1 MLEQPRW
8 RRLSSLLEVG
18 FLSGL
23 SHAATAQVAARP
35 DPSGLPGTDKLQQL
49 VNGAYLWVLILTLGA
64 LVVSAAI
71 WAWGSQ
77 SNNVRAASD
86 GRRGVGVALLA
97 ALIVGAAPM
106 LVNWFYGLGR

>member
-1 MLEQPRW
+1 MDR
-8 RRLSSLLEVG
+8 RRLVWPASVPGRGPSEGV
-18 FLSGL
+18 
-23 SHAATAQVAARP
+23 APTVVAQVAARP
-35 DPSGLPGTDKLQQL
+35 DPSGLPGTDKLQHL
-49 VNGAYLWVLILTLGA
+49 VNGTYLWVLLLTLGA
-64 LVVSAAI
+64 LVVSAVV

-77 SNNVRAASD
+77 SNNVLAASD